1 MAVIVKIRR
10 GTTTQW
16 ESSTKVLQVGELGID
31 TTLNKIKAGNGSSL
45 WSTLPWLVVS
55 PDELTTQASS
65 TLQDAN
71 DYTDTAVSG
80 LGNSLDGQYVLVA
93 DVGNLDGVAPLDENG
108 LISDLYIPDGIA
120 RDSEIITSYNDL
132 ADLPTLFSG
141 SYNDLTDAP
150 TIPSLTGYAT
160 ETYVGTAISNLVDTA
175 PETLNTLNELAAALG
190 DDQNFATTVS
200 TNLGLKAPI
209 NDPVFTGTVG
219 GITKSMVGL
228 ENVDNTTDA
237 NKPVSTATQ
246 TALDLKLNLTE
257 PSVDYYITNSG
268 SGAYL
273 VNGVSNGLITFEKGK
288 KYRIHINAPGHP
300 FWIQTVSGGYS
311 EVNVYTQGVTGA
323 GAQDGSIIVELPQ
336 NAPNNLYYA
345 CQFHSSMAGS
355 IYVQEANH
363 LASKDYVN
371 TVFYNTVVEGMEHT
385 VSVNDIANM
394 TEFTSN
400 SSIIVTIPDDPTDSD
415 FPIGSVI
422 EYRQMGSG
430 RIEFVPTSP
439 AVLVS
444 TDGYRKTR
452 TQYSGI
458 MLEKRASNSWILV
471 GDIDA

>member
-1 MAVIVKIRR
+1 MSVVLKIRR
-10 GTTTQW
+10 GSSLQW
-16 ESSTKVLQVGELGID
+16 SSSTRVLQVGELGID
-31 TTLNKIKAGNGSSL
+31 TTLNKVKSGNGSSL
-45 WSTLPWLVVS
+45 WSALPWLTIA

-108 LISDLYIPDGIA
+108 LIPDLYIPDGIA

-190 DDQNFATTVS
+190 DDSNFATTIS
-200 TNLGLKAPI
+200 TSLGNKLDSAVASATYLTQVDASTTYLSKVEAE
-209 NDPVFTGTVG
+209 D
-219 GITKSMVGL
+219 K
-228 ENVDNTTDA
+228 VDN
-237 NKPVSTATQ
+237 
-246 TALDLKLNLTE
+246 DL
-257 PSVDYYITNSG
+257 PSIDYYVTNNGSG
-268 SGAYL
+268 SYV
-273 VNGVSNGLITFEKGK
+273 VNGINNGRIDFEKGK
-288 KYRIHINAPGHP
+288 RYRIFVYAPGHP

-323 GAQDGSIIVELPQ
+323 GTQDGSIIVELPQ

-345 CQFHSSMAGS
+345 CQFHPSMAGS

-400 SSIIVTIPDDPTDSD
+400 SSIIVTIPNDPTDSD

-452 TQYSGI
+452 TQYSGV

>member
-1 MAVIVKIRR
+1 MPVIRIRR
-10 GTTTQW
+10 GTSQQW
-16 ESSTKVLQVGELGID
+16 QTSNRVLQTGELALD
-31 TTLNKIKAGNGSSL
+31 TTLNKLKTGNGVDIWNNLSFITIEPSEI
-45 WSTLPWLVVS
+45 TELV
-55 PDELTTQASS
+55 
-65 TLQDAN
+65 QDAIG
-71 DYTDTAVSG
+71 AALPV
-80 LGNSLDGQYVLVA
+80 GQEENVLVTY
-93 DVGNLDGVAPLDENG
+93 DDENNVFNFTTGPNVVLSSDLQNNLGDYIPLGDIGVLDGVAPLDENG
-108 LISDLYIPDGIA
+108 LVSELYISTDIA
-120 RDSEIITSYNDL
+120 RVSD
-132 ADLPTLFSG
+132 
-141 SYNDLTDAP
+141 
-150 TIPSLTGYAT
+150 IPSLSEYAT

-190 DDQNFATTVS
+190 DDENFATTVS

-288 KYRIHINAPGHP
+288 KYRIYINAPGHP

-355 IYVQEANH
+355 IYVKEANH

-400 SSIIVTIPDDPTDSD
+400 SSIIVTIPDDPTDSN

-430 RIEFVPTSP
+430 RIELVPTSP

>member
-1 MAVIVKIRR
+1 MPVIRIRR
-10 GTTTQW
+10 GTSQQW
-16 ESSTKVLQVGELGID
+16 QTSNRVLQTGELALD
-31 TTLNKIKAGNGSSL
+31 TTLNKLKTGNGVDIWNNLSFITIEPSEI
-45 WSTLPWLVVS
+45 TELV
-55 PDELTTQASS
+55 
-65 TLQDAN
+65 QDAIG
-71 DYTDTAVSG
+71 AALPV
-80 LGNSLDGQYVLVA
+80 GQEENVLVTY
-93 DVGNLDGVAPLDENG
+93 DDENNVFNFTTGPNVVLSSDLQNNLGDYIPLGDIGVPDGVAPLDENG
-108 LISDLYIPDGIA
+108 LVSELYISTDIA
-120 RDSEIITSYNDL
+120 RVSD
-132 ADLPTLFSG
+132 
-141 SYNDLTDAP
+141 
-150 TIPSLTGYAT
+150 IPSLSEYAT

-268 SGAYL
+268 TGAYL

-430 RIEFVPTSP
+430 RIEFAPTSP

>member
-1 MAVIVKIRR
+1 MPVIRIRR
-10 GTTTQW
+10 GTSQQW
-16 ESSTKVLQVGELGID
+16 QTSNRVLQTGELALD
-31 TTLNKIKAGNGSSL
+31 TTLNKLKTGNGVDIWNNLSFITIEPSEI
-45 WSTLPWLVVS
+45 TELV
-55 PDELTTQASS
+55 
-65 TLQDAN
+65 QDAIG
-71 DYTDTAVSG
+71 AALPV
-80 LGNSLDGQYVLVA
+80 GQEENVLVTY
-93 DVGNLDGVAPLDENG
+93 DDENNVFNFTTGPNVVLSSDLQNNLGDYIPLGDIGVPDGVAPLDENG
-108 LISDLYIPDGIA
+108 LVSELYISTDIA
-120 RDSEIITSYNDL
+120 RVSD
-132 ADLPTLFSG
+132 
-141 SYNDLTDAP
+141 
-150 TIPSLTGYAT
+150 IPSLSEYAT

-190 DDQNFATTVS
+190 DDENFATTVS

-355 IYVQEANH
+355 IYVKEANH

-430 RIEFVPTSP
+430 RIELVPTSP

>member
-1 MAVIVKIRR
+1 MPVIRIRR
-10 GTTTQW
+10 GTSQQW
-16 ESSTKVLQVGELGID
+16 QTSNRVLQTGELALDI
-31 TTLNKIKAGNGSSL
+31 TLNKLKTGNGVDI
-45 WSTLPWLVVS
+45 WNNLPFITIEPSEITELV
-55 PDELTTQASS
+55 
-65 TLQDAN
+65 QDAIGE
-71 DYTDTAVSG
+71 ALPV
-80 LGNSLDGQYVLVA
+80 GQEENVLVSY
-93 DVGNLDGVAPLDENG
+93 DDENNVFNFTTGPNVVLFSDLQNNLGDYIPLGDIGVADGVAPLDENA
-108 LISDLYIPDGIA
+108 LVPESYISTDIA
-120 RDSEIITSYNDL
+120 RVSD
-132 ADLPTLFSG
+132 
-141 SYNDLTDAP
+141 
-150 TIPSLTGYAT
+150 IPSLSGYAT
-160 ETYVGTAISNLVDTA
+160 ETYVGTAVSSLVDSA
-175 PETLNTLNELAAALG
+175 PATLNTLNELAASLG
-190 DDQNFATTVS
+190 DDPNFATSVS
-200 TNLGLKAPI
+200 ASLGNKLDSAVASATYLTQVDASTTYLSKVEAE
-209 NDPVFTGTVG
+209 D
-219 GITKSMVGL
+219 K
-228 ENVDNTTDA
+228 VDN
-237 NKPVSTATQ
+237 
-246 TALDLKLNLTE
+246 DL
-257 PSVDYYITNSG
+257 PSIDYYVTNNGSG
-268 SGAYL
+268 SYV
-273 VNGVSNGLITFEKGK
+273 VNGINNGRIDFEKGK
-288 KYRIHINAPGHP
+288 RYRIFVYAPGHP

-311 EVNVYTQGVTGA
+311 EVDVYTQGVTGA
-323 GAQDGSIIVELPQ
+323 GTQDGSIIVELPQ

-345 CQFHSSMAGS
+345 CQFHPSMAGS

>member
-1 MAVIVKIRR
+1 MPVIRIRR
-10 GTTTQW
+10 GTSQQW
-16 ESSTKVLQVGELGID
+16 QTSNRVLQTGELALD
-31 TTLNKIKAGNGSSL
+31 TTLNKLKTGNGVDIWNNLSFITIEPSEI
-45 WSTLPWLVVS
+45 TELV
-55 PDELTTQASS
+55 
-65 TLQDAN
+65 QDAIG
-71 DYTDTAVSG
+71 AALPV
-80 LGNSLDGQYVLVA
+80 GQEENVLVTY
-93 DVGNLDGVAPLDENG
+93 DDENNVFNFTTGPNVVLSSDLQNNLGDYIPLGDIGVPDGVAPLDENG
-108 LISDLYIPDGIA
+108 LVSELYISTDIA
-120 RDSEIITSYNDL
+120 RVSD
-132 ADLPTLFSG
+132 
-141 SYNDLTDAP
+141 
-150 TIPSLTGYAT
+150 IPSLSEYAT
-160 ETYVGTAISNLVDTA
+160 ETYVDTAVSSLVDSA
-175 PETLNTLNELAAALG
+175 PATLNTLNELAASLG
-190 DDQNFATTVS
+190 DDPNFATSVS
-200 TNLGLKAPI
+200 ASLGNKLDSAVASSTYLTQVDASTTYFSKVDAE
-209 NDPVFTGTVG
+209 D
-219 GITKSMVGL
+219 K
-228 ENVDNTTDA
+228 VDNDL
-237 NKPVSTATQ
+237 PST
-246 TALDLKLNLTE
+246 
-257 PSVDYYITNSG
+257 DYYVTNNGSG
-268 SGAYL
+268 SYV
-273 VNGVSNGLITFEKGK
+273 VNGINNGRIDFEKGK
-288 KYRIHINAPGHP
+288 RYRIFVYAPGHP

-323 GAQDGSIIVELPQ
+323 GTQDGSIIVELPQ

-430 RIEFVPTSP
+430 RIEFAPTSP